1 MAEAIASDITVE
13 LITKLS
19 SFAVSQI
26 GLWWNVKDDLD
37 DLRTTVSTIKA
48 VLLDAEEKSV
58 TNNFVKVWLQE
69 LKDVLYDA
77 DDLLDDFSTETLRK
91 DLMGGKKLMKEV
103 RLFFSSSNQFAYGL
117 KIGRKIKAIKA
128 RLASIESKANT
139 FSFMVRRDND
149 KAALLKLVLEFESEE
164 NVYIILIVRFGGLG
178 KTALAQFVYNDEMVK
193 NHFELMMW
201 VCVSDV
207 FDVKLIVKNIIE
219 SATGQA
225 PDQNL
230 KIEQLQKQL
239 REKIGGK
246 KYLLVLDDIWN
257 DKRENWVSLKELL
270 IGGARGSRIIIT
282 TRSFNVAKITSK
294 CHPHVLKG
302 LSDFDAWSLFKEIA
316 FEQRYADSTDLAFVK
331 IGQQILERCS
341 GVPLVIRMIASTLF
355 YKETKKEW
363 CSFKDNELARIS
375 QKEDNILP
383 TLKLSYDHLS
393 AHLKHCFTYCRLYPK
408 DYEIVVQTLVQFW
421 IAQGFIKQ
429 SNGTQSLQEIG
440 FGYFKEL
447 AERSFF
453 QEVKGKNFMICKMH
467 DLMHDLAEFVA
478 GKESVIVD
486 SNSSASEV
494 DEKCRHISIN
504 DDSLILLFIGK
515 KLRTLLQFSNERH
528 QDKRDEIWHFIIS
541 NYRCL
546 RVLKLNYF
554 DFSTIPLSI
563 HKLKHL
569 RYLDVS
575 GIDHEILPKS
585 ICKIQNLKVLKLD
598 QCRWLKELPKKIEKL
613 VNLTHLKCYRCDD
626 LTHMPRGI
634 GKLTSLEELSMFVVD
649 RYGSHDGADLSE
661 LSGLNNLRG
670 QLKITNLR
678 FVKNTKEKF
687 KTPILE
693 GKQHLGSL
701 ILQWNGDNDDDD
713 NKLLKDLRP
722 HLNLKK
728 LQIYEWGGDAKFPSL
743 LSLLTNLVDINIEGP
758 NKVKYLPSVAQ
769 LPLHGCSPK
778 GSQGEPESFFP
789 SLKYLQLVNCR
800 NMKSWWTTRKPI
812 DDDSDEDD
820 TTVMGTSTM
829 AFLYLSTLWIQNFP
843 LTSMPLYPSVD
854 GDLRLVNTSSL
865 PFKRTIKMNMKQQTV
880 AQSIAEAEYIAAA
893 AAVNQAIWLRK
904 LLYDLNEE
912 QLEPTEI
919 KVGNQSAVAIAKNP
933 IFHGKTKHFKIKF
946 HFVREAEQT
955 GEVSLVHCSS
965 QEQLADILT
974 KPLGISRFEAL
985 REIIDE
991 SLQHLTSLK
1000 RLTIDGCT
1008 KVDLEGMQWE
1018 PLKNLSFFKI
1028 NNIPQLVSL
1037 PLGLQQL
1044 VELKTLEIHNCN
1056 GLRSLFPFSIS
1067 NCNELEL
1074 SAPKFQIF
1082 QDHTSLRSL
1091 SLENIPKCWQ
1101 LPEWIQHL
1109 TNLQEL
1115 SLRNL
1120 PNLTSRRD
1128 AFRKE
1133 IGADWHKIAH
1143 IPHIYYNYI
1152 QL

>member
-58 TNNFVKVWLQE
+58 TNNFVKVWLQD

-91 DLMGGKKLMKEV
+91 DLMGGKKLMKE
-103 RLFFSSSNQFAYGL
+103 
-117 KIGRKIKAIKA
+117 
-128 RLASIESKANT
+128 
-139 FSFMVRRDND
+139 
-149 KAALLKLVLEFESEE
+149 
-164 NVYIILIVRFGGLG
+164 
-178 KTALAQFVYNDEMVK
+178 
-193 NHFELMMW
+193 
-201 VCVSDV
+201 
-207 FDVKLIVKNIIE
+207 
-219 SATGQA
+219 
-225 PDQNL
+225 
-230 KIEQLQKQL
+230 
-239 REKIGGK
+239 
-246 KYLLVLDDIWN
+246 
-257 DKRENWVSLKELL
+257 RENWVSLKELL

-282 TRSFNVAKITSK
+282 TRSFKVAKITSK

-383 TLKLSYDHLS
+383 TLKLSYDHLP

-504 DDSLILLFIGK
+504 DDSLILLFKGK

-649 RYGSHDGADLSE
+649 RYGSHDGADL
-661 LSGLNNLRG
+661 
-670 QLKITNLR
+670 K
-678 FVKNTKEKF
+678 
-687 KTPILE
+687 
-693 GKQHLGSL
+693 
-701 ILQWNGDNDDDD
+701 
-713 NKLLKDLRP
+713 
-722 HLNLKK
+722 
-728 LQIYEWGGDAKFPSL
+728 
-743 LSLLTNLVDINIEGP
+743 GP

-769 LPLHGCSPK
+769 LPC
-778 GSQGEPESFFP
+778 
-789 SLKYLQLVNCR
+789 LQ
-800 NMKSWWTTRKPI
+800 
-812 DDDSDEDD
+812 
-820 TTVMGTSTM
+820 
-829 AFLYLSTLWIQNFP
+829 
-843 LTSMPLYPSVD
+843 
-854 GDLRLVNTSSL
+854 DLRILDCSALEYMDTAQKEVKENQNHSSH
-865 PFKRTIKMNMKQQTV
+865 RS
-880 AQSIAEAEYIAAA
+880 SIF
-893 AAVNQAIWLRK
+893 N
-904 LLYDLNEE
+904 
-912 QLEPTEI
+912 
-919 KVGNQSAVAIAKNP
+919 S
-933 IFHGKTKHFKIKF
+933 
-946 HFVREAEQT
+946 
-955 GEVSLVHCSS
+955 
-965 QEQLADILT
+965 
-974 KPLGISRFEAL
+974 
-985 REIIDE
+985 
-991 SLQHLTSLK
+991 
-1000 RLTIDGCT
+1000 
-1008 KVDLEGMQWE
+1008 
-1018 PLKNLSFFKI
+1018 
-1028 NNIPQLVSL
+1028 
-1037 PLGLQQL
+1037 
-1044 VELKTLEIHNCN
+1044 
-1056 GLRSLFPFSIS
+1056 
-1067 NCNELEL
+1067 
-1074 SAPKFQIF
+1074 
-1082 QDHTSLRSL
+1082 
-1091 SLENIPKCWQ
+1091 
-1101 LPEWIQHL
+1101 
-1109 TNLQEL
+1109 
-1115 SLRNL
+1115 
-1120 PNLTSRRD
+1120 
-1128 AFRKE
+1128 
-1133 IGADWHKIAH
+1133 
-1143 IPHIYYNYI
+1143 
-1152 QL
+1152 